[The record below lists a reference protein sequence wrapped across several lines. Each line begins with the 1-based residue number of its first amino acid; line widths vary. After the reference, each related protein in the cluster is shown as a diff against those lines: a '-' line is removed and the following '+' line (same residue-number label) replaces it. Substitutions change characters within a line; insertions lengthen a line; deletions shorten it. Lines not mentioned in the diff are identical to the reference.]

1 MKSKYTISEKSESHI
16 FFHSFL
22 SNKTIKAPLEAIKSY
37 EDLKKV
43 TGINEYLERYQF
55 EASDSD
61 DDHWNEYFVEMKEEK
76 LQLIIM
82 PHQNCNFRCAYCYE
96 KFEKNKMSEDVQKSL
111 VKYVERKLQDD
122 SKIKMLLVN
131 WFGGEP
137 LLAKDVIYNLSEEFM
152 RICKDKKVK
161 YVSQITSNGYL
172 LNYETFNNLLK
183 YNVLYYQISLDGD
196 SETHDKH
203 RMLIGGQP
211 TYNKILK
218 NLVESKN
225 SRDNFKITIRM
236 NLGIDNHK
244 AVPNFIAT
252 IKENFDNDKRYD
264 IYFQDIRYW
273 GGEHS
278 MNDLPEEVVYS
289 EFQNAV
295 KKGAN
300 ICNPK
305 SLFARNS
312 SCFAASQNSFIIGVD
327 GLLYKCTIALYD
339 DINKVST
346 LEKDGSLKLD
356 SAKMNLW
363 VNGGKNDS
371 VCHSCHFSPVC
382 HGDSCPL
389 HRIKKKKQ
397 PCPTAKYN
405 TKEIINII
413 DSKGEI
419 DAELSIK

>member
-1 MKSKYTISEKSESHI
+1 
-16 FFHSFL
+16 
-22 SNKTIKAPLEAIKSY
+22 Y

-183 YNVLYYQISLDGD
+183 YNVLYYQ
-196 SETHDKH
+196 
-203 RMLIGGQP
+203 
-211 TYNKILK
+211 
-218 NLVESKN
+218 
-225 SRDNFKITIRM
+225 
-236 NLGIDNHK
+236 
-244 AVPNFIAT
+244 
-252 IKENFDNDKRYD
+252 
-264 IYFQDIRYW
+264 
-273 GGEHS
+273 
-278 MNDLPEEVVYS
+278 
-289 EFQNAV
+289 
-295 KKGAN
+295 
-300 ICNPK
+300 
-305 SLFARNS
+305 
-312 SCFAASQNSFIIGVD
+312 
-327 GLLYKCTIALYD
+327 
-339 DINKVST
+339 
-346 LEKDGSLKLD
+346 
-356 SAKMNLW
+356 
-363 VNGGKNDS
+363 
-371 VCHSCHFSPVC
+371 
-382 HGDSCPL
+382 
-389 HRIKKKKQ
+389 
-397 PCPTAKYN
+397 
-405 TKEIINII
+405 
-413 DSKGEI
+413 
-419 DAELSIK
+419 